1 MEPMLAAVGVLP
13 GLAIGSFLN
22 VVAARVPEKRSVVK
36 PRSACGSCGTTLAWH
51 DNIPLVSYAVLRG
64 KCRSCGTRIGVI
76 YPAVELTA
84 AALIAASLLKFG
96 PTLHALVAAFFCAT
110 LVTVSATDVLRRVI
124 PNRIVLPAAAVV
136 LVGMTIVDPSPQWAI
151 AAAAASGFLLLAALA
166 YPAGMGMGDVKLA
179 LLIGAGLGRSTPVGA
194 DDRDALRARTL
205 GRPVRA
211 ARTRRTQDGHSVR
224 AVSRLRCGR
233 RPVRRAG
240 DPALVAVVRAVGA

>member
-13 GLAIGSFLN
+13 GLAVGSFLN

-36 PRSACGSCGTTLAWH
+36 PRSACGNCGTTLAWY

-136 LVGMTIVDPSPQWAI
+136 LVGMTVVEPSPQWAI
-151 AAAAASGFLLLAALA
+151 AAVAASGFLLLAALA

-179 LLIGAGLGRSTPVGA
+179 LLIGAGLGVSTPVGLMLGMLS
-194 DDRDALRARTL
+194 ALVPSVVLLVRHGRAARKMAIPFGPFLAFGAVVALFAGPAILHWWLTL
-205 GRPVRA
+205 GR
-211 ARTRRTQDGHSVR
+211 
-224 AVSRLRCGR
+224 
-233 RPVRRAG
+233 
-240 DPALVAVVRAVGA
+240 